1 MKKLYV
7 IPLAVIAIIISGKGK
22 VNAQS
27 FAPALSIPVTV
38 NGNTLVN
45 AWAGGLNSP
54 QFSEIDLN
62 GDGVKDL
69 FVFEAEGAS
78 QSYFRY
84 STYIN
89 NGTANQVDYHY
100 APQYISNFPARMHDW
115 VLLRDYNCDGKED
128 IFTYNYVGGIA
139 VYKNIST
146 AGNLQFIL
154 EYPLLYSV
162 YFGFPTNLFIAADEL
177 ASFIDIDGDGD
188 MDILT
193 KGFSS
198 GIEFHKNYSMENY
211 GTCDSLIFSLDTSSW
226 GGIPFTPSPSPDRA
240 CILALDND
248 GDGDRDLLTS
258 LGNDFGYMHYYE
270 NTGTPQNANL
280 ILTDDSFPSYNVPA
294 YMPNYESSFY
304 LDVNNDNKKDL
315 LVAAHL
321 PNSENINNVEYYEN
335 TATTGMNNFN
345 FVTHNFLGDN
355 MIDAGAGANVQFFD
369 VDQDGLQD
377 LIIGNYNRKDVNNT
391 YAASLSCY
399 RNIGTAAN
407 PAFQFITGNL
417 ANTNIIG
424 QNGLAPAFG
433 DIDGDGDDDM
443 LIGCSSGQLLLYIN
457 TAGPGNPANFVFP
470 TVLLTISGTY
480 CTPQLFDVNQDGL
493 IDLICGNKFGKI
505 FYYQNTGTA
514 TNPVFTLTNSFWG
527 GINVTA
533 PTDIFGYSYPFIHTN
548 NASLELLVGSERGY
562 IYRYGNISGN
572 LNGTFTLLDTLYGGI
587 YEPIRATV
595 TGTDID
601 GDGLMDLAVGNFA
614 GGLTIYKQLPLS
626 TAENTSQHVS
636 CNIFPNPVTDKL
648 NVTLNSNDLSEII
661 LYDITSRK
669 LLQQT
674 FSNAVTLN
682 TSHLSKGI
690 YIYEVRNNQ
699 GVIKKAK
706 LVKE

>member
-1 MKKLYV
+1 
-7 IPLAVIAIIISGKGK
+7 
-22 VNAQS
+22 
-27 FAPALSIPVTV
+27 
-38 NGNTLVN
+38 
-45 AWAGGLNSP
+45 
-54 QFSEIDLN
+54 
-62 GDGVKDL
+62 
-69 FVFEAEGAS
+69 
-78 QSYFRY
+78 
-84 STYIN
+84 
-89 NGTANQVDYHY
+89 
-100 APQYISNFPARMHDW
+100 MHDW

-128 IFTYNYVGGIA
+128 IFTYNYVGGIS

-248 GDGDRDLLTS
+248 GDGDKDLLTS

-270 NTGTPQNANL
+270 NTGTPQTANL
-280 ILTDDSFPSYNVPA
+280 VLTDDSFPSYSVPA

-321 PNSENINNVEYYEN
+321 PNSENINNVEYYQN

-369 VDQDGLQD
+369 VDQDGLKD
-377 LIIGNYNRKDVNNT
+377 LVIGNYMKTQVATGDT
-391 YAASLSCY
+391 ASLSYY
-399 RNIGTAAN
+399 RNIGSAGN
-407 PAFQFITGNL
+407 PAFQFITDNF
-417 ANTNIIG
+417 ANTNSTG
-424 QNGLAPAFG
+424 LNGLAPAFG
-433 DIDGDGDDDM
+433 DLDGDGDDDM
-443 LIGCSSGQLLLYIN
+443 LIGFSDGEIALYTN
-457 TAGPGNPANFVFP
+457 TAGAGNPANFVF
-470 TVLLTISGTY
+470 TNVLFTISGTY

-493 IDLICGNKFGKI
+493 IDLICGNKLGKI
-505 FYYQNTGTA
+505 CYYQNTGTA
-514 TNPVFTLTNSFWG
+514 TNPVFTLINNMWG
-527 GINVTA
+527 SVNVV
-533 PTDIFGYSYPFIHTN
+533 PVTDIYAYSAPFIYMKN
-548 NASLELLVGSERGY
+548 GSLELLVGSLRGY

-572 LNGTFTLLDTLYGGI
+572 LNGTFTLLDSLYGGI
-587 YEPIRATV
+587 YEPIHATV

-601 GDGLMDLAVGNFA
+601 GDGLMDLAIGNYA

-636 CNIFPNPVTDKL
+636 CNIFPNPVTHKL

-674 FSNAVTLN
+674 FINAVTLN
-682 TSHLSKGI
+682 TVRLAKGI
-690 YIYEVRNNQ
+690 YIYEVHNKN
-699 GVIKKAK
+699 GVVKKGK
-706 LVKE
+706 VVKE